1 MRDAGLVRAVERVTL
16 ACRVLTAAA
25 GDLAVARR
33 HGEVPAAGTIEELNI
48 EVEHVCE
55 LAHELSRCA
64 ETLDTLAGAAQTP
77 P

>member
-1 MRDAGLVRAVERVTL
+1 MTNAGLVRAVERVTL
-16 ACRVLTAAA
+16 ACRALTAAA

-33 HGEVPAAGTIEELNI
+33 HGEVPPAGTVEELNV

-64 ETLDTLAGAAQTP
+64 ANLDTLAGTP
-77 P
+77 AS